1 MTFTGA
7 SRSRRVAGLM
17 KGIKVSLQAA
27 CVVIAVDVATNA
39 THAQAQ
45 NPAWAPWGTSAPAIP
60 TQYQA
65 GKAVYDVAQ
74 NDPKEF
80 NVLLDRISGLDAEYS
95 HDPFD
100 ASIVV
105 VLHGPELK
113 FFDTRNFSKYEELVR
128 RAQSLSVGTAISFR
142 VCQRS
147 ADNQGI
153 APENLHGF
161 LQLVPMGDA
170 EIVKLQQQGY
180 AYMR

>member
-1 MTFTGA
+1 MFTGVR
-7 SRSRRVAGLM
+7 RSRRVVGLM
-17 KGIKVSLQAA
+17 KGVKVSLQAT
-27 CVVIAVDVATNA
+27 CMVIVAGVGTSA
-39 THAQAQ
+39 AYAQAQ
-45 NPAWAPWGTSAPAIP
+45 HHAQAPWGTSAPA
-60 TQYQA
+60 THKHYQA
-65 GKAVYDVAQ
+65 SKAVYDVAQ
-74 NDPKEF
+74 NDPKAL
-80 NVLLDRISGLDAEYS
+80 NALLDRISGLDAEYS

-147 ADNQGI
+147 AGNQGI